1 MTRLVIVGNGM
12 VGSRFALDLLA
23 ADLPGR
29 FEIDQFG
36 AEDCR
41 PYNRVLLSDVV
52 SGARDVASI
61 ALPQAEHTRI
71 RVHQGC
77 SVVGIDREDRA
88 VVRSDGRRTRYDL
101 LVLATGST
109 ARLPDLAGLP
119 ATGDLPR
126 GVKALRTIDDARAIA
141 AASLNT
147 RHAVVLGAGV
157 LGLEVACG
165 LRRRG
170 VSATVVHPR
179 ETLMERQL
187 DAEASAVV
195 RATLDDLAIDQR
207 VGVAATGVLVV
218 DGRVTGV
225 RLVDGEILPSDLLV
239 LAVGTVPH
247 TRLAADAGLSIER
260 GIRVT
265 DTLASPQDRRIF
277 AIGDCAQPPEGSS
290 GLVAQG
296 WSQARRLA
304 MHLTDG
310 PARTRARALPSSDD
324 VVRLKA
330 PGLDVVTM
338 GICGNRRVEDPEQ
351 RSIRLSDP
359 SAGRHVEIVVAGDRL
374 AGATLVGAGPLAAQ
388 LLTAYTQGAPVPR
401 DPLHLLLDR
410 SAFGGAAVE
419 PEDRVI
425 CRCNDVRAD
434 EIGACIEHGATSV
447 AAVAAATRATTG
459 CGSCR
464 EDVCALL
471 AARRTAP
478 PVLTPAKH
486 PQP

>member
-23 ADLPGR
+23 ADDPGR
-29 FEIDQFG
+29 FEVDQFG

-61 ALPQAEHTRI
+61 GLPQAEHPRV

-77 SVVGIDREDRA
+77 TVVGIDREDRA
-88 VVRSDGRRTRYDL
+88 VLRSDGLRTRYDL
-101 LVLATGST
+101 LVLATGSA
-109 ARLPDLAGLP
+109 ARLPDLPGLAG
-119 ATGDLPR
+119 GDLPR

-141 AASLNT
+141 AASLNA
-147 RHAVVLGAGV
+147 RNAVVLGAGV

-170 VSATVVHPR
+170 VCATVVHPR
-179 ETLMERQL
+179 HTLMERQL
-187 DAEASAVV
+187 DADSSAVV

-207 VGVAATGVLVV
+207 VGVNATGIDVAG
-218 DGRVTGV
+218 DRVTGV
-225 RLVDGEILPSDLLV
+225 RLDSGEVLPCDLLV
-239 LAVGTVPH
+239 IAVGTLPD
-247 TRLAADAGLSIER
+247 TRLAAAAGLGVDR

-265 DTLASPQDRRIF
+265 DTLVTTHDRRIF

-296 WSQARRLA
+296 WSQSRRLA
-304 MHLTDG
+304 ARLTESTNAFRERPRG
-310 PARTRARALPSSDD
+310 VPSPDD

-338 GICGNRRVEDPEQ
+338 GICGSRRADEPGQ
-351 RSIRLSDP
+351 RTLRLSDP
-359 SAGRHVEIVVAGDRL
+359 GAGRHIELVITDDRL

-388 LLTAYTQGAPVPR
+388 LLTTYTQGGLLPR
-401 DPLHLLLDR
+401 DPLLLLLDR
-410 SAFGGAAVE
+410 AAFGSST
-419 PEDRVI
+419 EDTADRLV
-425 CRCNDVRAD
+425 CRCNDVRAG
-434 EIGACIEHGATSV
+434 EITDCIDHGATTV
-447 AAVAAATRATTG
+447 DTVAAATRATTG

-471 AARRTAP
+471 AARRHTP

-486 PQP
+486 P